1 MCEVSSREKTGKN
14 KPPQKST
21 MVNSKKMMS
30 NEKRQPIQWIER
42 PIGALV
48 ATSSL

>member
-1 MCEVSSREKTGKN
+1 VRSALGKKQAKTN
-14 KPPQKST
+14 PPKKST

-30 NEKRQPIQWIER
+30 NEKRQPIQWIEQ